1 MCLYDTIVLFYAL
14 DIEQFHFKQSILPR
28 ISRLSLFQYEHLLN
42 LAYLV
47 TPSLML
53 PET

>member
-14 DIEQFHFKQSILPR
+14 NTEQFNYKQSIFPR
-28 ISRLSLFQYEHLLN
+28 KSRLRLFQYQNWLN

-47 TPSLML
+47 APSLTL